1 MATQQHYFSDH
12 KSYLFSDTSKV
23 TSQSII
29 DQIMPYID
37 KWQAVFPYEP
47 TWIYENH
54 GIPSPI
60 IRVDCIIINGKVFI
74 LEVEDRPQGFGVAY
88 RHHQN
93 LYHMIMNCLCQ
104 FQESNKGIVNHFL
117 TLFGFSKSSINFVQS
132 ETRFGDDHL
141 VFKQVSLKKALRS
154 HGLIIPRCRPTEIEY
169 HSLRSK
175 SLFPISTEGDKAYG
189 IDLGIYLDVADYQ
202 KLDLAQVI
210 VYKPAVGTRTRE
222 IKFCFPDGDSR
233 KELADSQHLISEK
246 KLAKKKHGF
255 VQQYVEPATCPD
267 ADYPDHYSIDRLYFT
282 YINGKYEYAGGYWF
296 ATPGILVHGTDGCIT
311 GNIL

>member
-1 MATQQHYFSDH
+1 MATQQHFFSGD
-12 KSYLFSDTSKV
+12 KPYLFSDVTKV

-29 DQIMPYID
+29 DQITPYIE
-37 KWQAVFPYEP
+37 KWQTVFPYEP

-60 IRVDCIIINGKVFI
+60 IRIDCIVRDGKVFI
-74 LEVEDRPQGFGVAY
+74 LEVEDRPQGLGVSY
-88 RHHQN
+88 RHHPNVYAFISQ
-93 LYHMIMNCLCQ
+93 CLGQ
-104 FQESNKGIVNHFL
+104 FHNIDQIF
-117 TLFGFSKSSINFVQS
+117 FVQS

-141 VFKQVSLKKALRS
+141 AFSRLTLAQSLQS
-154 HGLIIPRCRPTEIEY
+154 NSLIIPRCRPTEEQY

-189 IDLGIYLDVADYQ
+189 VALELYLPVQEYEQ
-202 KLDLAQVI
+202 LDLTQGI

-267 ADYPDHYSIDRLYFT
+267 ADYSNHHSIDRLYFT